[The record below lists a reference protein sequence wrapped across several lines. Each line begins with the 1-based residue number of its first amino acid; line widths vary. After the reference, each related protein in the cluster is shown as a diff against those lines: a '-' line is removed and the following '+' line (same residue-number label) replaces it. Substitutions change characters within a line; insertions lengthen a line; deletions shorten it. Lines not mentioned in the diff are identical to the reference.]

1 MSLKDKE
8 EERDSDLD
16 NSESS
21 NIAKEDSD
29 KVEPTKQQ
37 PLNVHSETKFLKP
50 GLEAA
55 DIVQDALQLD
65 VDDELNEDR
74 DVRNSFANEAYT
86 NQSYFHKQ
94 NETLDSQENMNNSVN
109 SGKNIILY

>member
-21 NIAKEDSD
+21 NIAKEQGE
-29 KVEPTKQQ
+29 KVEAPKQQ
-37 PLNVHSETKFLKP
+37 PSNLQSETRFSKP

-74 DVRNSFANEAYT
+74 DVRNSFASQAYT
-86 NQSYFHKQ
+86 NESYSHKQ

-109 SGKNIILY
+109 SGKNDL